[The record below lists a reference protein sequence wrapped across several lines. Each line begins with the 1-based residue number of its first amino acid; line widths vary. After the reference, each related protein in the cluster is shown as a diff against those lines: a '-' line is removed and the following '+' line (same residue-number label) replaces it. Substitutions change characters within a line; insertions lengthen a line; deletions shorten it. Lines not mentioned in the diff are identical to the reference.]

1 MPESPFDIPVA
12 PDWRGLLKCIRREG
26 TPDRVHYIELFLDW
40 EIQEEICR
48 RYGVLD
54 GLDRDDP
61 HFLLQRAVAVQRF
74 LGYDYVRQGVENLDM
89 PLNRATTDDTAGL
102 PHAGGRTYTDEHCG
116 PITDW
121 EEFESYPWPDPEKV
135 STESLEW
142 LSENLPDDMCI
153 VGSGGFGHF
162 AELLTWLMGYETL
175 CFALYDQR
183 DLVEAIAERL
193 IETYRVVL
201 SKILAFERA
210 EIIWGSDDMG
220 FRTGTL
226 IGPDDA
232 REFFLPG
239 HKLMAQMSHD
249 AGRPYLL
256 HSCGNLESIMEDLI
270 EDVKI
275 DARHSFEDVIE
286 PVTEAYEKNGDRI
299 AMLGGIDVDFLCR
312 ANERQVRERVRR
324 TLAQC
329 MPGGGYVL
337 GSGNSVANYVPV
349 DNFLAMLDEGRRFQV

>member
-1 MPESPFDIPVA
+1 
-12 PDWRGLLKCIRREG
+12 
-26 TPDRVHYIELFLDW
+26 
-40 EIQEEICR
+40 
-48 RYGVLD
+48 
-54 GLDRDDP
+54 
-61 HFLLQRAVAVQRF
+61 
-74 LGYDYVRQGVENLDM
+74 
-89 PLNRATTDDTAGL
+89 
-102 PHAGGRTYTDEHCG
+102 
-116 PITDW
+116 
-121 EEFESYPWPDPEKV
+121 
-135 STESLEW
+135 
-142 LSENLPDDMCI
+142 
-153 VGSGGFGHF
+153 
-162 AELLTWLMGYETL
+162 MGYETL

-201 SKILAFERA
+201 DKILAFERA
-210 EIIWGSDDMG
+210 HIIWGSDDMG

-312 ANERQVRERVRR
+312 ADEAQVRERVRR
-324 TLAQC
+324 TLEQC

-349 DNFLAMLDEGRRFQV
+349 DNFLAMLDEGRRFQI